1 MARDYGASAPG
12 FRRPTAACPR
22 PWVMVLAA
30 GRNEDRLEMKPLDEI
45 REHLGRVSDPLA
57 LLEGIF
63 ASAPVGFQIY
73 EASGRCLLVN
83 QAFRNLFGSEPPPEY
98 NVLKDEIADR
108 NGVLDLIHRAFAGE
122 TVTIGPIWY
131 DPRELTHV
139 KIVQG
144 RRVAIASTF
153 FPLFDGRGKVSHVA
167 IVFKDLTTE
176 IEAREQAEQE
186 RDLLRAIFRQSGDG
200 IVVCDEDG
208 VIRGFN
214 PEAERQ
220 HGIDRKAVPP
230 AEWASAYGLRDL
242 RGQLLPLTETPLY
255 RALKG
260 ERVEDA
266 RWMVRRPDGSMCILT
281 GTALPLHHADG
292 SPAGAVVTTRDETE
306 RLRLE
311 EDLRRESATTHRLY
325 EEAQELH
332 RLKDEFLAT
341 VSHELRT
348 PLQAILGWARL
359 LQETDDDPERRR
371 HGLATIERN
380 AKVQAQLVDDILD
393 ASRLVSGTL
402 QMEWKAVDFAAVVR
416 GVVQGLRDQAAGKKI
431 ALSLD
436 LPNSPVVVGGDV
448 LRLQQIAWNV
458 VSNAV
463 KFTPAS
469 GRVDVRLG
477 LEDAQAVLRVTDSGV
492 GIAPEFLP
500 YVFDRF
506 RQADSSTTRAH
517 GGLGLGLALVSHLVE
532 MHGGSVE
539 AHSDGRG
546 QGAVFTIRI
555 PRVDEVALAA
565 PEGAERD
572 TRVPVRLSGVRVLVV
587 EDEEDT
593 RDLLSAALGHS
604 GAVVDLAA
612 SAEEALAALRRRRPD
627 VVVCDIG
634 MPVEDGYA
642 LLTRVRA
649 LSAEEGGL
657 VPAVALTAYARSDD
671 RRRALAAGFQ
681 VHLAKPVDPDELISV
696 VARMAGRPRSSG
708 RA

>member
-1 MARDYGASAPG
+1 
-12 FRRPTAACPR
+12 
-22 PWVMVLAA
+22 
-30 GRNEDRLEMKPLDEI
+30 MKPLEEI
-45 REHLGRVSDPLA
+45 RAHLGRVSDPLA

-98 NVLKDEIADR
+98 NVLRDDVAER
-108 NGVLDLIHRAFAGE
+108 NGVLELIHRAFAGE
-122 TVTIGPIWY
+122 SITIGPIWY

-139 KIVQG
+139 KIEQG
-144 RRVAIASTF
+144 RRVAISSTF

-208 VIRGFN
+208 IIRGFN

-220 HGIDRKAVPP
+220 HGVERKPVPP
-230 AEWASAYGLRDL
+230 AEWTTAYGLRDL
-242 RGQLLPLTETPLY
+242 RGQHLPLAETPLY

-260 ERVEDA
+260 ERVENA
-266 RWMVRRPDGSMCILT
+266 RWMVRRPDGSLCILT

-311 EDLRRESATTHRLY
+311 EDLRRESATTQRLY

-332 RLKDEFLAT
+332 RIKDEFLAT

-359 LQETDDDPERRR
+359 LQETDDDPARRR

-402 QMEWKAVDFAAVVR
+402 HLEWKAVDFTAVVR
-416 GVVQGLRDQAAGKKI
+416 LVVEGLREAAAVKKL
-431 ALSLD
+431 ALAVE
-436 LPNSPVVVGGDV
+436 LPPAPVVVGGDNI
-448 LRLQQIAWNV
+448 RLQQIIWNV

-469 GRVDVRLG
+469 GRVDVHLG
-477 LEDAQAVLRVTDSGV
+477 VEDGQAVLRVSDNGV

-546 QGAVFTIRI
+546 QGAVFTVRL
-555 PRVDEVALAA
+555 RLADETADPVA
-565 PEGAERD
+565 PEAATREV
-572 TRVPVRLSGVRVLVV
+572 RVPVRLAGVRVLVV
-587 EDEEDT
+587 EDEADT
-593 RDLLSAALGHS
+593 RDLLAAALGHS
-604 GAVVDLAA
+604 GAEVDPAA
-612 SAEEALAALRRRRPD
+612 SAEEAMAALRRHRPD
-627 VVVCDIG
+627 VLICDIG
-634 MPVEDGYA
+634 MPGEDGFA
-642 LLTRVRA
+642 LLARVRA
-649 LSAEEGGL
+649 LAAEDGGL
-657 VPAVALTAYARSDD
+657 VPAIALTAYARSDD
-671 RRRALAAGFQ
+671 RRRVLAAGYQ
-681 VHLAKPVDPDELISV
+681 VHLSKPVDPDQLISA
-696 VARMAGRPRSSG
+696 VARMAGRPRPAG

>member
-1 MARDYGASAPG
+1 MEP
-12 FRRPTAACPR
+12 
-22 PWVMVLAA
+22 
-30 GRNEDRLEMKPLDEI
+30 LEEI
-45 REHLGRVSDPLA
+45 RARLGQVSDPLA

-63 ASAPVGFQIY
+63 ACAPVGLQIY

-98 NVLKDEIADR
+98 NVLEDEIAER

-122 TVTIGPIWY
+122 TITIGPLWY
-131 DPRELTHV
+131 DPRELEQV
-139 KIVQG
+139 KIPKG
-144 RRVAIASTF
+144 RRVAISSTF
-153 FPLFDGRGKVSHVA
+153 FPLFDGAGKVSHVA

-200 IVVCDEDG
+200 IVVCDEEG
-208 VIRGFN
+208 IIRGFN

-220 HGIDRKAVPP
+220 HGLDRKPVPP
-230 AEWASAYGLRDL
+230 AEWASAYGLRDV
-242 RGQLLPLTETPLY
+242 RGRPLPLSETPLY

-260 ERVEDA
+260 ERVENA
-266 RWMVRRPDGSMCILT
+266 RWMVRRPDGSVRILT

-311 EDLRRESATTHRLY
+311 EELRRESATTQRLY
-325 EEAQELH
+325 DEAQELH
-332 RLKDEFLAT
+332 RIKDEFLAT

-359 LQETDDDPERRR
+359 LQETDEGPARRM

-393 ASRLVSGTL
+393 ASRLVSGTMRL
-402 QMEWKAVDFAAVVR
+402 DWKPVDLAAIVR
-416 GVVQGLRDQAAGKKI
+416 TVGDDFRAQASAKGVT
-431 ALSLD
+431 LSLD
-436 LPNSPVVVGGDV
+436 VLAGPVVVGGDAI
-448 LRLQQIAWNV
+448 RLQQIVWNV
-458 VSNAV
+458 LSNAL
-463 KFTPAS
+463 KFTPA
-469 GRVDVRLG
+469 GHRVDVRLRAEEG
-477 LEDAQAVLRVTDSGV
+477 RAVLRIADSGI

-500 YVFDRF
+500 HVFDPF

-546 QGAVFTIRI
+546 QGAVFTIRLRLEA
-555 PRVDEVALAA
+555 PDTVADA
-565 PEGAERD
+565 PASATREA
-572 TRVPVRLSGVRVLVV
+572 RVPVRLSGLRVLVV
-587 EDEEDT
+587 EDEPDT

-604 GAVVDLAA
+604 GALVEPAA
-612 SAEEALAALRRRRPD
+612 SAGEALDALRRRPPD
-627 VVVCDIG
+627 VLVCDIG
-634 MPVEDGYA
+634 MPGEDGYA
-642 LLTRVRA
+642 LLARVRA
-649 LSAEEGGL
+649 LTAEEGGL
-657 VPAVALTAYARSDD
+657 VPAVALTAYARADD
-671 RRRALAAGFQ
+671 RRRALAAGYQ
-681 VHLAKPVDPDELISV
+681 VHLAKPVDPDELISL
-696 VARMAGRPRSSG
+696 VARMAGRLRPAG

>member
-1 MARDYGASAPG
+1 
-12 FRRPTAACPR
+12 
-22 PWVMVLAA
+22 
-30 GRNEDRLEMKPLDEI
+30 MKPLEEI
-45 REHLGRVSDPLA
+45 RAHLGRVTDPLA

-63 ASAPVGFQIY
+63 SSAPVGFQIY
-73 EASGRCLLVN
+73 DVSGHCLLVN
-83 QAFRNLFGSEPPPEY
+83 QAFRNLFGAEPPPEY
-98 NVLKDEIADR
+98 NILRDEIAER

-131 DPRELTHV
+131 DPRELTQV
-139 KIVQG
+139 KIAQG
-144 RRVAIASTF
+144 RRVAISSTF

-200 IVVCDEDG
+200 IVVCDEEG
-208 VIRGFN
+208 IIRGFN

-220 HGIDRKAVPP
+220 HGIDRKPVPP
-230 AEWASAYGLRDL
+230 SQWASAYGLRDL
-242 RGQLLPLTETPLY
+242 RGDALALADTPLY

-260 ERVEDA
+260 ERVENA
-266 RWMVRRPDGSMCILT
+266 RWMVRRPDGSQSILT
-281 GTALPLHHADG
+281 GTALPLHHPDG

-311 EDLRRESATTHRLY
+311 EDLRRESATTQRLY
-325 EEAQELH
+325 EEAQDLH
-332 RLKDEFLAT
+332 RVKDEFLAT

-359 LQETDDDPERRR
+359 LQETDEDPARRT
-371 HGLATIERN
+371 HGLSTIERN

-393 ASRLVSGTL
+393 ASRLVSGTMQL
-402 QMEWKAVDFAAVVR
+402 EWKAVDFAAVVR
-416 GVVQGLRDQAAGKKI
+416 MVVEGLEEQAAAKKV
-431 ALSLD
+431 ALAMR
-436 LPNSPVVVGGDV
+436 LPAAPVVVGGDST
-448 LRLQQIAWNV
+448 RLQQIAWNV
-458 VSNAV
+458 VSNAI
-463 KFTPAS
+463 KFTPAA
-469 GRVDVRLG
+469 GRVDVTLDVESG
-477 LEDAQAVLRVTDSGV
+477 QAVLRVADSGV

-500 YVFDRF
+500 FVFDRF

-555 PRVDEVALAA
+555 RLAEANTEASAEPSEVR
-565 PEGAERD
+565 EM
-572 TRVPVRLSGVRVLVV
+572 RVPMRLSGVRVLVV

-593 RDLLSAALGHS
+593 RDLLSAALAHS
-604 GAVVDLAA
+604 GADVDPAA
-612 SAEEALAALRRRRPD
+612 SAAEALAALRRHRPD
-627 VVVCDIG
+627 VLVCDIG
-634 MPVEDGYA
+634 MPGEDGYE

-649 LSAEEGGL
+649 LGPEEGGL
-657 VPAVALTAYARSDD
+657 VPAVALTAYARPDD
-671 RRRALAAGFQ
+671 RRRALAAGYQ
-681 VHLAKPVDPDELISV
+681 IHLAKPVDPDELISII
-696 VARMAGRPRSSG
+696 ARMARSPRSAS

>member
-1 MARDYGASAPG
+1 
-12 FRRPTAACPR
+12 
-22 PWVMVLAA
+22 
-30 GRNEDRLEMKPLDEI
+30 MKPLEEI
-45 REHLGRVSDPLA
+45 REHLGRVTDPLA

-63 ASAPVGFQIY
+63 ACAPVGLQIY

-98 NVLKDEIADR
+98 NVLRDEIAER
-108 NGVLDLIHRAFAGE
+108 NGVLDLVHRAFAGE
-122 TVTIGPIWY
+122 TVTIGPMWY
-131 DPRELTHV
+131 DPRELTQIKV
-139 KIVQG
+139 ARG
-144 RRVAIASTF
+144 RRVAISSTF

-208 VIRGFN
+208 IIRGFN

-220 HGIDRKAVPP
+220 HGVDRKPVPP
-230 AEWASAYGLRDL
+230 AQWASTYGLRDL
-242 RGQLLPLTETPLY
+242 SGQLLPLAETPLY

-260 ERVEDA
+260 ERVENA
-266 RWMVRRPDGSMCILT
+266 RWMVRRPDGSLSILT
-281 GTALPLHHADG
+281 GTALPLRHPDG

-311 EDLRRESATTHRLY
+311 EDLRRESATTQRLY

-332 RLKDEFLAT
+332 RIKDEFLAT

-359 LQETDDDPERRR
+359 LQETDDDPDRSR

-402 QMEWKAVDFAAVVR
+402 NLEWKAVDFTAVVR
-416 GVVQGLRDQAAGKKI
+416 AVVAGLQEQAAAKKL
-431 ALSLD
+431 ALSFEVA
-436 LPNSPVVVGGDV
+436 PTAVVVGGDAV
-448 LRLQQIAWNV
+448 RLQQIAWNV
-458 VSNAV
+458 ISNAV
-463 KFTPAS
+463 KFTPAG

-477 LEDAQAVLRVTDSGV
+477 VEDRQAVLRVSDSGV

-532 MHGGSVE
+532 MHGGNVE

-546 QGAVFTIRI
+546 QGAVFTVRIRLA
-555 PRVDEVALAA
+555 DEAAVPVA
-565 PEGAERD
+565 PEAATREV
-572 TRVPVRLSGVRVLVV
+572 RVPVRLAGVRVLVV
-587 EDEEDT
+587 EDEADT
-593 RDLLSAALGHS
+593 RDLLVAALGHS
-604 GAVVDLAA
+604 GAEVDPAA
-612 SAEEALAALRRRRPD
+612 SASEAMAALRRHRPD
-627 VVVCDIG
+627 VMVCDIG
-634 MPVEDGYA
+634 MPGEDGYA
-642 LLTRVRA
+642 LLSRVRA
-649 LSAEEGGL
+649 LAAEDGGL

-671 RRRALAAGFQ
+671 RRRALAAGYQ
-681 VHLAKPVDPDELISV
+681 VHLSKPVDPDELISA
-696 VARMAGRPRSSG
+696 VARMAGRPRPAG
-708 RA
+708 RP

>member
-1 MARDYGASAPG
+1 
-12 FRRPTAACPR
+12 
-22 PWVMVLAA
+22 
-30 GRNEDRLEMKPLDEI
+30 MKPLEEI
-45 REHLGRVSDPLA
+45 RAHLGRVSDPLA

-63 ASAPVGFQIY
+63 ACAPVGFQIY

-98 NVLKDEIADR
+98 NVLRDEIAER

-122 TVTIGPIWY
+122 TITIGPIWY
-131 DPRELTHV
+131 DPRELTQV
-139 KIVQG
+139 SVAQG
-144 RRVAIASTF
+144 RRVAISSTF

-176 IEAREQAEQE
+176 IEGREQAEQE

-200 IVVCDEDG
+200 IVVCDEEG
-208 VIRGFN
+208 IIRGFN

-220 HGIDRKAVPP
+220 HGVERKAVPP
-230 AEWASAYGLRDL
+230 SEWAGAYGLRDL
-242 RGQLLPLTETPLY
+242 RGQHLPLAETPLY

-260 ERVEDA
+260 ERVENA
-266 RWMVRRPDGSMCILT
+266 RWMVRRPDGSLCILT

-311 EDLRRESATTHRLY
+311 EDLRRESATTQRLY

-332 RLKDEFLAT
+332 RIKDEFLAT

-359 LQETDDDPERRR
+359 LQETDDDPARRR

-402 QMEWKAVDFAAVVR
+402 HLEWKAVDFTAVVR
-416 GVVQGLRDQAAGKKI
+416 LVVEGLQEQAAAKKLT
-431 ALSLD
+431 LSAE
-436 LPNSPVVVGGDV
+436 LPASPVVVGGDAI
-448 LRLQQIAWNV
+448 RLQQITWNV

-463 KFTPAS
+463 KFTPPS
-469 GRVDVRLG
+469 GRVDVHLDVQDG
-477 LEDAQAVLRVTDSGV
+477 QAVLRVSDNGV

-546 QGAVFTIRI
+546 QGAVFTIHLRLA
-555 PRVDEVALAA
+555 DESEAPVA
-565 PEGAERD
+565 PESA
-572 TRVPVRLSGVRVLVV
+572 TREVRIPVRLAGVRILVV
-587 EDEEDT
+587 EDEADT
-593 RDLLSAALGHS
+593 RDLLAAALGHS
-604 GAVVDLAA
+604 GAEVDAAA
-612 SAEEALAALRRRRPD
+612 SADEAMAALRRQRPD
-627 VVVCDIG
+627 VLVCDIG
-634 MPVEDGYA
+634 MPGEDGFS
-642 LLTRVRA
+642 LLARVRA

-671 RRRALAAGFQ
+671 RRRVLAAGYH
-681 VHLAKPVDPDELISV
+681 VHLSKPVDPDELISA
-696 VARMAGRPRSSG
+696 VARMAGRPRPAG